1 MKKIGIILLLAM
13 FSLLHLSCGYSGCGG
28 PYYYQYDPSPG
39 VLISLD
45 KNYESDNSM
54 TIKLIEPKVY
64 YRTESK
70 TALPLLAKYERM
82 VFEISKHDT
91 VLDSLIINYK
101 MSAVYVPAD
110 KCDEEKYETFVE
122 IKPSYSTSNYFKFGC
137 RAINNKYY

>member
-39 VLISLD
+39 VLVSLD
-45 KNYESDNSM
+45 KNYESDNLM

-70 TALPLLAKYERM
+70 TALPLLANYNRM
-82 VFEISKHDT
+82 VFEISKQDT

-101 MSAVYVPAD
+101 MSAVYVPSD
-110 KCDEEKYETFVE
+110 KCDEERYEAHVE
-122 IKPSYSTSNYFKFGC
+122 IKPSYSTRNYFKFGC
-137 RAINNKYY
+137 KAINRNY

>member
-1 MKKIGIILLLAM
+1 MKKIGIILLLAIL
-13 FSLLHLSCGYSGCGG
+13 SLLHINCGYSGCGG
-28 PYYYQYDPSPG
+28 PYHYNPSPG
-39 VLISLD
+39 VEILLGY
-45 KNYESDNSM
+45 NYENDNSIK
-54 TIKLIEPKVY
+54 IKLIEPKVY
-64 YRTESK
+64 YQMESK
-70 TALPLLAKYERM
+70 TKLPLLINFNRM
-82 VFEISKHDT
+82 VFEISKQDT

>member
-1 MKKIGIILLLAM
+1 MKKIGIIFLLAK
-13 FSLLHLSCGYSGCGG
+13 FSLLQINCGYSGCGG
-28 PYYYQYDPSPG
+28 PYYYDPSPG

-54 TIKLIEPKVY
+54 KIKLIEPKVY

-70 TALPLLAKYERM
+70 TALPLLANYERV
-82 VFEISKHDT
+82 VFEISKQDT

-101 MSAVYVPAD
+101 ISAVYVPAY
-110 KCDEEKYETFVE
+110 KCDEERYDPYVE

>member
-101 MSAVYVPAD
+101 MSAVYLPAD
-110 KCDEEKYETFVE
+110 ECDRDRYKPFVE
-122 IKPSYSTSNYFKFGC
+122 IKPSYTTRNFFEFSC
-137 RAINNKYY
+137 RAINKLY